1 MVILG
6 KSYKKNEVRSVDKGV
21 RYEVIPFKNKKDI
34 EKIKQYLLGKKNKRD
49 YALFVLGINAGLRT
63 QDLVLMKVSCVSSS
77 RTSIHRVIQII
88 EKKTGKIRA
97 FELNDAAVSALRIY
111 LNSLPEY
118 NPDSWLFPS
127 RKSNIGDGH
136 LTVDAVRRIIKDFC
150 RELNIQGNFGAH
162 SLRKTFGYWVY
173 ISGVQKNPLI
183 LVTLQRMFNHNSQ
196 TTTMRYIGIESSE
209 ISNIYRNLNI

>member
-1 MVILG
+1 MG
-6 KSYKKNEVRSVDKGV
+6 KSYKKNEIRDVGKGV
-21 RYEVIPFKNKKDI
+21 RYEVVPFKSKKDI
-34 EKIKQYLLGKKNKRD
+34 EKIKQYLMGKRD
-49 YALFVLGINAGLRT
+49 KRDFALFVLGINLGVRT

-88 EKKTGKIRA
+88 EQKTGKLRTL
-97 FELNDAAVSALRIY
+97 ELNDAAVSALRIY
-111 LNSLPEY
+111 LSSLPEY
-118 NPDSWLFPS
+118 DPNGWLFPS
-127 RKSNIGDGH
+127 RKANVKEGH

-150 RELNIQGNFGAH
+150 RELHIQGNFGAH

-183 LVTLQRMFNHNSQ
+183 LVTLQRMFNHSSQ

-209 ISNIYRNLNI
+209 ISSIYRNLNI